1 MDIVVEAPA
10 GAALAD
16 TLVDLA
22 VPYQDVNAVVAA
34 RAALDREPDLAELLA
49 SHVRELVRDM
59 GVVGGGPGGGPG
71 GGTLLGPPMEPL
83 PGRGPAGHWLPLLVF
98 TAVRPHTL
106 AYHRAHGVPAEV
118 SRRTLADTGRH
129 VAAHRRRHGTAGL
142 ADVSWL
148 ARHFRGV
155 IYQLGRL
162 QYERTRLGGRTGR
175 AAAAAGLALGPGDPA
190 LGVHVPD
197 FSGPL
202 DPGACDESVALA
214 REFFARHFPDESY
227 TIATCHSWLLDPQL
241 AAYLPAGSNI
251 IRFQRRFRP
260 AYPTGAPDDRTTIG
274 FVFGD
279 PELPP
284 DALPARTAL
293 ERAVRDHL
301 ASGGH
306 WRSGNGWF
314 TL

>member
-1 MDIVVEAPA
+1 MDIVGEVPA
-10 GAALAD
+10 GQALAE

-22 VPYQDVNAVVAA
+22 VPYEEINAVLAA

-49 SHVRELVRDM
+49 SHVRELVGEM
-59 GVVGGGPGGGPG
+59 GAVGGGPGGGV
-71 GGTLLGPPMEPL
+71 LLGPEMEAL

-98 TAVRPHTL
+98 AAVRPHTL
-106 AYHRAHGVPAEV
+106 AYHRAHAVPAEV

-129 VAAHRRRHGTAGL
+129 VAVHRRRHGAAGL
-142 ADVSWL
+142 ADVRWL

-162 QYERTRLGGRTGR
+162 QYERTRLGGKTGR
-175 AAAAAGLALGPGDPA
+175 AAAAAGLRLGPGDPA

-202 DPGACDESVALA
+202 DPEACDASVALA
-214 REFFARHFPDESY
+214 REFFPRHFPGESY

-251 IRFQRRFRP
+251 VRFQRRFRP
-260 AYPTGAPDDRTTIG
+260 AYPAGDPDDRTTIG

-279 PELPP
+279 PGLAPG
-284 DALPARTAL
+284 ALPGRTAL

-306 WRSGNGWF
+306 WRGGNGWF
-314 TL
+314 AL

>member
-1 MDIVVEAPA
+1 MDIVVEVPA
-10 GAALAD
+10 GQALAE

-22 VPYQDVNAVVAA
+22 VPYEEINAVLAA

-49 SHVRELVRDM
+49 SHVRELVGEM
-59 GVVGGGPGGGPG
+59 GTVGGGPGGGV
-71 GGTLLGPPMEPL
+71 LLGPPIEAL

-98 TAVRPHTL
+98 AAVRPHTL
-106 AYHRAHGVPAEV
+106 AYHRAHEVPAEV

-129 VAAHRRRHGTAGL
+129 VAVHRRRHGAAGL
-142 ADVSWL
+142 ADVRWL

-162 QYERTRLGGRTGR
+162 QYERTRLGGKTGR
-175 AAAAAGLALGPGDPA
+175 AAAAAGLRLGPGDPA

-202 DPGACDESVALA
+202 DPAACDASVALA
-214 REFFARHFPDESY
+214 REFFPRHFPGESY

-251 IRFQRRFRP
+251 VRFQRRFRP
-260 AYPTGAPDDRTTIG
+260 AYPAGDADDRTTIG

-279 PELPP
+279 PGLAPG
-284 DALPARTAL
+284 ALPGRTAL

-306 WRSGNGWF
+306 WHGGNGWF
-314 TL
+314 AL